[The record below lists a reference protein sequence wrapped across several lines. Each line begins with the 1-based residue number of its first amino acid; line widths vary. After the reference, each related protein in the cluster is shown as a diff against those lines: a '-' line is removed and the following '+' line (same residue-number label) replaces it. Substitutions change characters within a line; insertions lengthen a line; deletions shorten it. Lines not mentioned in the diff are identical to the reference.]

1 MKAIAGSRAAEMCS
15 NAAGVLAVLIIGGTT
30 AAVWH
35 PNQQLAHSVAEI
47 DYMALVL
54 NVAFP
59 AALFTLVAATVIK
72 IKRKSFHP
80 LGFIMFA
87 ALLLGVCACAMA
99 MYGGYVAAHPGANL
113 WSRIWWYQLA
123 S

>member
-1 MKAIAGSRAAEMCS
+1 MKPITGSRAAEMLC
-15 NAAGVLAVLIIGGTT
+15 NIGGALAVLIIGGTT

-35 PNQQLAHSVAEI
+35 PNQRLAHSVAEM

-59 AALFTLVAATVIK
+59 VALLTLAASTVIK
-72 IKRKSFHP
+72 IKRKSLHP
-80 LGFIMFA
+80 LSFVMFA
-87 ALLLGVCACAMA
+87 GLLLGVCACALS

-113 WSRIWWYQLA
+113 WSRIWWCQLA

>member
-1 MKAIAGSRAAEMCS
+1 MNAMIGSRAAEMCG
-15 NAAGVLAVLIIGGTT
+15 NIALALGVLIIGGTT

-35 PNQQLAHSVAEI
+35 PNQRLAHSVAEM

-54 NVAFP
+54 NLAFP
-59 AALFTLVAATVIK
+59 AALFTLAASAMIK
-72 IKRKSFHP
+72 IKRKSLHP
-80 LGFIMFA
+80 ACFLRSAG
-87 ALLLGVCACAMA
+87 LVLGVCACALA

-113 WSRIWWYQLA
+113 WSRIWWC